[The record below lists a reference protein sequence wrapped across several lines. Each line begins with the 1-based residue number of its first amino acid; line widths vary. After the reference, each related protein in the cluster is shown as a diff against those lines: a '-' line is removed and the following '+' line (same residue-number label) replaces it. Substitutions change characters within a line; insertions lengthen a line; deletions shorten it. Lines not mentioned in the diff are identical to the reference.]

1 MEKSLWIVDSKE
13 TNYPTLEKDETA
25 DVCVIG
31 GGIVGA
37 VTAYLLIQKGLNVIV
52 LEKSKICMGVTANST
67 AKLTSQHGLFYKYLE
82 NEYGLNFAKSYLE
95 SNEQGIQLA
104 EEIIKKENIDCD
116 FEKKD
121 AYVFATNISELEK
134 IKQEIEVL
142 EKIGFNA
149 EYIENIDIPAEN
161 VIGSIKFKN

>member
-52 LEKSKICMGVTANST
+52 LEKV
-67 AKLTSQHGLFYKYLE
+67 KY
-82 NEYGLNFAKSYLE
+82 
-95 SNEQGIQLA
+95 
-104 EEIIKKENIDCD
+104 
-116 FEKKD
+116 
-121 AYVFATNISELEK
+121 VW
-134 IKQEIEVL
+134 V
-142 EKIGFNA
+142 
-149 EYIENIDIPAEN
+149 
-161 VIGSIKFKN
+161 